1 MKRVR
6 WGDGEEITECGGG
19 RLDHQLGGAVTR
31 PASDL
36 DRMSVYRLS
45 SLVELIEPSPP
56 TSPPTIGHFTP
67 RPAVTPA
74 RPGAVQ
80 QFATVRG
87 RRLPAL
93 PGSAV
98 RTPARLPGTAAR
110 PAVSSPGLA
119 DSAAA
124 GRTRLLDN
132 VNTFL

>member
-6 WGDGEEITECGGG
+6 WGDGEEITECGSG
-19 RLDHQLGGAVTR
+19 RLDHQLDGAVTR

-56 TSPPTIGHFTP
+56 TSPPTIGHSTP
-67 RPAVTPA
+67 RLAVTPA

-93 PGSAV
+93 PGRAV
-98 RTPARLPGTAAR
+98 R

-119 DSAAA
+119 NSAAA